1 MNLKLVKIF
10 VSLAIV
16 SIVFAIPVFAESPCE
31 ILSKM
36 NKMYE
41 KGEHENAINEGK
53 QVEETDRFGKDK
65 CTRSV
70 YATIATCYML
80 MGIEENKAGNFK
92 KAAEYF
98 KYASKY
104 NRAFALSI
112 DCLETGDCKKSKE
125 FWSKYLWMY
134 E

>member
-1 MNLKLVKIF
+1 MELGKIF
-10 VSLAIV
+10 VLLVMV
-16 SIVFAIPVFAESPCE
+16 STVLSFPVFAETPCE
-31 ILSKM
+31 ILSEM
-36 NKMYE
+36 NKPYE
-41 KGEHENAINEGK
+41 KGDRQKAIDIGK
-53 QVEETDRFGKDK
+53 KIEEIERFGKDK

-80 MGIEENKAGNFK
+80 MGIDENKAGNFK

-98 KYASKY
+98 KFASKY

-112 DCLETGDCKKSKE
+112 DCFETGDCTKSKE
-125 FWSKYLWMY
+125 LWSKYLWMY